1 MIALF
6 PIPLKEKEEVGEQ
19 DFNSSWENCWGYRYL
34 CLLPSDKDL
43 TSCDWWNEI
52 LFLHSLKATETST
65 KTNSSLVCSSAVSAG
80 LLVPCCSLSCLFNLK
95 CLVPPAHS
103 SSHLRIVQKE
113 REGWVAW
120 LQFCSLESSCQSS
133 ALRFTGE
140 TGCSG
145 LSFALVG
152 CQSPIKADKT
162 VAEAGFN
169 VIKHKSL
176 ALTRQEEQPSGI
188 HCYL

>member
-1 MIALF
+1 M
-6 PIPLKEKEEVGEQ
+6 
-19 DFNSSWENCWGYRYL
+19 
-34 CLLPSDKDL
+34 
-43 TSCDWWNEI
+43 
-52 LFLHSLKATETST
+52 
-65 KTNSSLVCSSAVSAG
+65 VCSSAVGAG
-80 LLVPCCSLSCLFNLK
+80 LLVPCCSPSCLFNLK
-95 CLVPPAHS
+95 CLVRPS
-103 SSHLRIVQKE
+103 CSNSHRLRLSNRLRTVQKE
-113 REGWVAW
+113 RQGWVLW

-140 TGCSG
+140 AGCSG
-145 LSFALVG
+145 FSFPPLALVG
-152 CQSPIKADKT
+152 CQSPIKADET